1 MGRTTAHRNCF
12 RSSHF
17 GARHH
22 SFPREKISGLQTTP
36 ASPSKVPRGGLRLEK
51 SAPTPALL
59 RGCLDTTRRDAGGPL
74 TLRWDTSIRTSGRM
88 KSGDCLTVGLPDH
101 KTAGPRHGHDLMNPE
116 TLQAAATG
124 QKNPTRPMSKK
135 NRADLLRSYG
145 HDEAPRLPWKG
156 GSVQDKAA
164 TARSP
169 FPIRYPKRTDAH
181 RSLIGPTV
189 GSSISTSRSASVGGE
204 SQLSVSHRPQRP
216 LGNWSASR
224 ETSQ

>member
-169 FPIRYPKRTDAH
+169 FPIRYPKTDRCPSQPYRTDGWQFHLDFEICFGWRREPIERQPQA
-181 RSLIGPTV
+181 TA
-189 GSSISTSRSASVGGE
+189 STWELERE
-204 SQLSVSHRPQRP
+204 S
-216 LGNWSASR
+216 
-224 ETSQ
+224 